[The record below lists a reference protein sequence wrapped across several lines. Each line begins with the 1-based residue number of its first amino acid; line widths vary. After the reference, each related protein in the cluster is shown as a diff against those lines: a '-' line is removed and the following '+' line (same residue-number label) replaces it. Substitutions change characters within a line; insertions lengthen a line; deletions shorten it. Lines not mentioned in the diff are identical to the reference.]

1 VPAFLVTIGCLVL
14 APLVRLQALALSDGA
29 HGYRKVAGL
38 RNLWRTL
45 ATTLYLALGS
55 VVLALVLGTLLALFS
70 VQLSSRWRW
79 LGVVP
84 LLPIVIPP
92 VASVTGWTFLLAP
105 RAGFVN
111 GALRKLPFLDD
122 QVQGPFDIYST
133 RWIVLVTGLGLTSFV
148 YLFVRAGL
156 VRISYELT
164 EAALVNGATART
176 AFVSVVLPLLRPS
189 LVYGGA
195 VTFLLGLGQFT
206 APLLLGTRNNVRVL
220 TTEVYR
226 FSSESPVDYGLSAA
240 IASPLLVVGIWLV
253 VLQRVLLSNQGR
265 FVSEAGKGSPARYK
279 PRKLAPVVFGAYGF
293 VAIVLPVLA
302 LFLVALSP
310 FWKPDIDWRGLSFD
324 NFRTVLETSFAA
336 RSIRTSLGASTLAVA
351 IVVPLG
357 YIAAGILYSRRGRD
371 VQRTALDFL
380 VNLPLGVP
388 ALVFGAGALYT
399 FINPPVVLYGTIWA
413 IMIVY
418 VTLML
423 PFATRMFLSARLSQG
438 DAYEGAARVA
448 GAGFL
453 TAHLTIVV
461 PMLRSAAAGAVGL
474 TFVLLSHEFAASLL
488 VKSTRTHLMGTAL
501 YEFWSTGSYTVTA
514 AMAIIMCVVTTLGVL
529 IAWRLGFDRA
539 SHEDI

>member
-1 VPAFLVTIGCLVL
+1 M
-14 APLVRLQALALSDGA
+14 
-29 HGYRKVAGL
+29 
-38 RNLWRTL
+38 
-45 ATTLYLALGS
+45 
-55 VVLALVLGTLLALFS
+55 
-70 VQLSSRWRW
+70 
-79 LGVVP
+79 
-84 LLPIVIPP
+84 
-92 VASVTGWTFLLAP
+92 
-105 RAGFVN
+105 
-111 GALRKLPFLDD
+111 
-122 QVQGPFDIYST
+122 
-133 RWIVLVTGLGLTSFV
+133 
-148 YLFVRAGL
+148 
-156 VRISYELT
+156 
-164 EAALVNGATART
+164 
-176 AFVSVVLPLLRPS
+176 
-189 LVYGGA
+189 
-195 VTFLLGLGQFT
+195 
-206 APLLLGTRNNVRVL
+206 
-220 TTEVYR
+220 
-226 FSSESPVDYGLSAA
+226 
-240 IASPLLVVGIWLV
+240 
-253 VLQRVLLSNQGR
+253 
-265 FVSEAGKGSPARYK
+265 
-279 PRKLAPVVFGAYGF
+279 
-293 VAIVLPVLA
+293 
-302 LFLVALSP
+302 
-310 FWKPDIDWRGLSFD
+310 
-324 NFRTVLETSFAA
+324 
-336 RSIRTSLGASTLAVA
+336 GASTLAVA